1 VHADDPVDANSWDLP
16 IDEQKALL
24 RKVDRLRGLPL
35 VDLAQRMSNAA
46 ADYAAAF
53 DAAKALRVE

>member
-1 VHADDPVDANSWDLP
+1 VDARCAGRGGPPRRPDP
-16 IDEQKALL
+16 AI
-24 RKVDRLRGLPL
+24 DRLRGLPL